1 MTALSRYVQTED
13 LLLGLEVA
21 DKRQLFQT
29 IGLHTERIGN
39 LPADAVA
46 SALMRREMAGST
58 ALGLGVAIPHARA
71 SGLNHVRAL
80 YVRLVPGLDFD
91 APDAGLVSDALV
103 LLVPSPAN
111 QEHLELLAH
120 TASLFSD
127 RAFRAA
133 LQACQNPIEIK
144 ALFDGWTP
152 EARARC
158 DPSRSGNAGEDDMQT
173 MTTR

>member
-1 MTALSRYVQTED
+1 MTTLSRYVHAED
-13 LLLGLEVA
+13 VLLGLEVA
-21 DKRQLFQT
+21 DKRQLFQA

-58 ALGLGVAIPHARA
+58 ALGLGVAIPHARV
-71 SGLNHVRAL
+71 SGLNHIRAL

-91 APDAGLVSDALV
+91 ASDAGLVSDAMV

-120 TASLFSD
+120 MASLFSD

-133 LQACQNPIEIK
+133 LQTRDNPIEVK
-144 ALFDGWTP
+144 VLFDGWRL
-152 EARARC
+152 EVLARC
-158 DPSRSGNAGEDDMQT
+158 DPSRIGNA
-173 MTTR
+173 R

>member
-58 ALGLGVAIPHARA
+58 ALGLGVAIPHARV
-71 SGLNHVRAL
+71 SGLNHIRAL
-80 YVRLVPGLDFD
+80 YVRLVPGLEFD
-91 APDAGLVSDALV
+91 APDIGQVSDALV
-103 LLVPSPAN
+103 LLVPSPAT
-111 QEHLELLAH
+111 EAHLELLAH
-120 TASLFSD
+120 AAALFSD
-127 RAFRAA
+127 SGFRAA
-133 LQACQNPIEIK
+133 LQARHNPVEIK
-144 ALFDGWTP
+144 ALFDEWT
-152 EARARC
+152 
-158 DPSRSGNAGEDDMQT
+158 S
-173 MTTR
+173 